1 MDPSSQGIPSQGAL
15 IPIEGGPFDTE
26 ALEFA
31 ADVIAALGLQPV
43 VLHIFASEQAP
54 GALEQLTHQ
63 ATSMLADLSPEI
75 LFEIGDY
82 ETEVC
87 RYLEQQDFGL
97 LVLGAA
103 AAAAGGPP
111 SPADQRLANSV
122 ASNVLLLQAPVEA
135 IEQVLVCTTGKPVSL
150 TLVNQGLLLA
160 KAKGAQVTLLH
171 VASKPPTM
179 YTGLPSLPESLPLLL
194 SHDTPLAQHLK
205 ELAAMAETMGVEAE
219 IQLRHGIVAEEII
232 RECEMR
238 HHDIV
243 VLGAAVPGRAINRL
257 LMEEIAPHVVANI
270 PRPILIVRH
279 ATEHEDD
286 AA

>member
-1 MDPSSQGIPSQGAL
+1 M
-15 IPIEGGPFDTE
+15 
-26 ALEFA
+26 EFA
-31 ADVIAALGLQPV
+31 AGVIAALDLQPIM
-43 VLHIFASEQAP
+43 LHIFASEQAP
-54 GALEQLTHQ
+54 EALEQLTNQ
-63 ATSMLADLSPEI
+63 ATSMLADLSPQI
-75 LFEIGDY
+75 LFEVGDY

-87 RYLEQQDFGL
+87 KYMEQQDYGL

-103 AAAAGGPP
+103 AAAAGSPP
-111 SPADQRLANSV
+111 SPTDQRLANSV
-122 ASNVLLLQAPVEA
+122 ASNVLLLQAPLET
-135 IEQVLVCTTGKPVSL
+135 IEQVLICTTGKPVSL
-150 TLVNQGLLLA
+150 TIVNQGLLLA
-160 KAKGAQVTLLH
+160 KAVGAQVTLLH

-179 YTGLPSLPESLPLLL
+179 YAGLPSLPESLPLLL

-205 ELAAMAETMGVEAE
+205 ELAAMAEAMGVEAE
-219 IQLRHGIVAEEII
+219 VELRHGIVAEEII

-257 LMEEIAPHVVANI
+257 LLEEIAPHVVANI

-279 ATEHEDD
+279 AMEHEDD

>member
-15 IPIEGGPFDTE
+15 IPIEGSPFDTE
-26 ALEFA
+26 SLVFA
-31 ADVIAALGLQPV
+31 AGVIAALDLQPV
-43 VLHIFASEQAP
+43 MLHVFASEQTPEAI
-54 GALEQLTHQ
+54 EQLTHQ
-63 ATSMLADLSPEI
+63 ATSMLADLSPQI
-75 LFEIGDY
+75 LFEVGDY
-82 ETEVC
+82 ETEVHS
-87 RYLEQQDFGL
+87 YLEQQDYGL

-103 AAAAGGPP
+103 AAAAGSPP
-111 SPADQRLANSV
+111 SPTDQRLANSV
-122 ASNVLLLQAPVEA
+122 ANNVLLLQAPLEA
-135 IEQVLVCTTGKPVSL
+135 IEQVLVCTTGQPISL

-160 KAKGAQVTLLH
+160 KAENAQVTLLH
-171 VASKPPTM
+171 VASQPPTM

-205 ELAAMAETMGVEAE
+205 ELAAMAEVKGVEAE
-219 IQLRHGIVAEEII
+219 IELRHGIVAEEII

-257 LMEEIAPHVVANI
+257 LLEEITPHVVANI

-279 ATEHEDD
+279 AMEPEDD